1 MSQHCPPCHGH
12 CNQGDDCPVRTQ
24 HRQIGALE
32 RQLARLIAFACAA
45 IIGTMVLTFAPPAAA
60 DTTIGLHIAT
70 AHFGA
75 DLKAATPGVYIR
87 NEAGFTAGVYRNS
100 YSRTSTYA
108 GWTWQTEDKRFALTA
123 GAVTGYPAAKLM
135 PLIVPSVRFE
145 VAHGI
150 AARIAFIPK
159 PAKHGRAA
167 GLHLALE
174 REF

>member
-1 MSQHCPPCHGH
+1 MSQHCPPATATAT
-12 CNQGDDCPVRTQ
+12 RATTARSATQ

-45 IIGTMVLTFAPPAAA
+45 IIGTLVLTFAPPAAA

-87 NEAGFTAGVYRNS
+87 TEAGFTAGAYRNS
-100 YSRTSTYA
+100 YSRTSAYA

-123 GAVTGYPAAKLM
+123 GAVTGYPAAKVM